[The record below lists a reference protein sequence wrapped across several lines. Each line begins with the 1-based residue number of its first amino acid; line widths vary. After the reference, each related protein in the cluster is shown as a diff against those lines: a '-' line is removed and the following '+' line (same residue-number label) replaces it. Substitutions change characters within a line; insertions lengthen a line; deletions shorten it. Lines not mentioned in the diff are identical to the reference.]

1 MEQAAVQ
8 PQPRLRLIFLALMLV
23 LLLASL
29 DQTIVST
36 ALPTIVGDLGGIS
49 HLSWV
54 VTAYLLSAT
63 IAGPLYGKLG
73 DLYGRKLVLQV
84 AIVLFLVGSALC
96 GLSQNMAELIGF
108 RTLQGLGAGGLIVVT
123 FAVIGDV
130 IPPRERGKY
139 QGYFGAVFGFS
150 TVVGPLL
157 GGFFVDNLSW
167 RWIFYV
173 NLPIGAVALAA
184 IAFAFHTSVDRKR
197 HAMDYLGAGGLI
209 VTAIAVIGDVI
220 PPRDRGRYQGILGG
234 VFGVWTIIGP
244 LLGGFFV
251 DNLSWRWIFYV
262 NLPIGAVAF
271 AVIGAVFRVRP
282 APKQHK
288 VDYLGAGLLAGGLS
302 AVVLF
307 TSLGGSTWA
316 WGSSQII
323 TLIVIGVGAIAGFV
337 WVGARVPEPILPLS
351 LFRNRT
357 FAVTSAVGFV
367 VGLSLFGAVT
377 YLPLY
382 LQIVKGLSATKSGL
396 QLTPLM
402 LGLLVTSVLSG
413 QLISRW
419 GRYRV
424 FPIVGTAIV
433 TIGMALL
440 SQLGIGTS
448 LWVAA
453 LDMVVLGLGLG
464 MVMQVLVLAVQ
475 NAVDYKYLG
484 VATSGSTMFRSIG
497 GSIGVS
503 LFGAIFTNRLHT
515 ELTQRLPAGA
525 HLPSTTSPAEI
536 RALPAGVRDSYVHAL
551 TAALSPVFFVAA
563 VVSSAAFILALLLP
577 DIPLR
582 RTSEAE
588 GIGEAFA
595 SPRDGDSERE
605 LERVL
610 SVIARREER
619 WRAYEELAARAQV
632 DLPPT
637 QLWALCRLAEHAP
650 ASAQT
655 IAAATGV
662 DEAQLEQALAELGRG
677 GLVAHLNG
685 AYDLTP
691 DGQRAFDVIVR
702 VKRGT
707 LEELVRD
714 WSPEDHAQLE
724 PMLDRLARSLANEMP
739 TPA

>member
-1 MEQAAVQ
+1 VSSTAVPETQ
-8 PQPRLRLIFLALMLV
+8 QQRVRVIFGALILV
-23 LLLASL
+23 FLLASL

-36 ALPTIVGDLGGIS
+36 ALPTIVGELGGLQ

-54 VTAYLLSAT
+54 VTAYLLAST
-63 IAGPLYGKLG
+63 VSGPLYGKFG
-73 DLYGRKLVLQV
+73 DLYGRKIVLQT
-84 AIVLFLVGSALC
+84 AIVIFLVGSVLC
-96 GLSQNMAELIGF
+96 GLSQNMAELISF
-108 RTLQGLGAGGLIVVT
+108 RALQG
-123 FAVIGDV
+123 
-130 IPPRERGKY
+130 
-139 QGYFGAVFGFS
+139 
-150 TVVGPLL
+150 
-157 GGFFVDNLSW
+157 
-167 RWIFYV
+167 
-173 NLPIGAVALAA
+173 
-184 IAFAFHTSVDRKR
+184 
-197 HAMDYLGAGGLI
+197 LGAGGLI

-220 PPRDRGRYQGILGG
+220 PPRDRGRYQGIFGA
-234 VFGVWTIIGP
+234 VFGVSTIIGP

-282 APKQHK
+282 APKHHK

-302 AVVLF
+302 AIVLF

-316 WGSSQII
+316 WDSSQII
-323 TLIVIGVGAIAGFV
+323 ALIVIGVVALAGFV
-337 WVGARVPEPILPLS
+337 FVESRVAEPILPLS

-357 FAVTSAVGFV
+357 FAVTSAVGFI
-367 VGLSLFGAVT
+367 VGLALFGAVT

-382 LQIVKGLSATKSGL
+382 LQIVKGVSPTRSGL

-419 GRYRV
+419 GRYRI
-424 FPIVGTAIV
+424 FPIVGTAVV
-433 TIGMALL
+433 TVGMALL
-440 SQLGIGTS
+440 SRLGIGTS
-448 LWVAA
+448 LWMAA

-515 ELTQRLPAGA
+515 ELAQRLPVNA
-525 HLPSTTSPAEI
+525 HLPSTTSPAAI
-536 RALPAGVRDSYVHAL
+536 RTLPPSVRDVYVHAL

-563 VVSSAAFILALLLP
+563 IISSVAFILALLLP
-577 DIPLR
+577 EVPLR
-582 RTSEAE
+582 QTSAAE
-588 GIGEAFA
+588 GIGETFA
-595 SPRDGDSERE
+595 TPSHTDSERE

-610 SVIARREER
+610 SVVARRDER
-619 WRAYEELAARAQV
+619 WRAYEEWVNRAGV
-632 DLPPT
+632 DLDPT
-637 QLWALCRLAEHAP
+637 EAWLLARTGEQAP
-650 ASAQT
+650 ASVQE
-655 IAAATGV
+655 IAEATAV
-662 DEAQLEQALAELGRG
+662 DAKAVRGTMERLEQR
-677 GLVAHLNG
+677 GLVVG
-685 AYDLTP
+685 RQGDYELTVE
-691 DGQRAFDVIVR
+691 GRRVFEALVAVRRA
-702 VKRGT
+702 T

-714 WSPEDHAQLE
+714 WSPEDHSQLQ
-724 PMLDRLARSLANEMP
+724 PVLDRLARSLASEMP